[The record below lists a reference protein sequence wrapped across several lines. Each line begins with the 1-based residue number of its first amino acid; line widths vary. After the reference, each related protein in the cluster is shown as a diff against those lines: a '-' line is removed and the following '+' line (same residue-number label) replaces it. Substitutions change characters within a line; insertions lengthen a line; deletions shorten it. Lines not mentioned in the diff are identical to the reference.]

1 MSDSIFGRDGSES
14 RDSAV
19 CIIGT
24 TARLSQKRRSAE
36 NCPFGFNW
44 RGRVTPTANISG
56 RLRISCPDSCEA
68 VQSESAV
75 ITAFDSELSPAVL
88 SFGEKQPEVLRK
100 SSPKFIHVTCCAASL
115 YVLIQ
120 ARQSGVPLSMR
131 LAINS
136 AEPWTSTL
144 RRASVRRP
152 LIGFDESRVAADTVG
167 DPSLSPGAYPT
178 STPVSR
184 PGRGFFLFRTGEYHQ
199 MPNQIDLGNTRG

>member
-1 MSDSIFGRDGSES
+1 MCRIAFS
-14 RDSAV
+14 V
-19 CIIGT
+19 GT
-24 TARLSQKRRSAE
+24 DRRAETPRSASSVR
-36 NCPFGFNW
+36 PRDLVKKAK
-44 RGRVTPTANISG
+44 RGKLSIRLQLERRVTPTANISG

-178 STPVSR
+178 STPVSLSWGADSSYSAPANITR
-184 PGRGFFLFRTGEYHQ
+184 C
-199 MPNQIDLGNTRG
+199 QIRLT